1 MNYANVKRVGD
12 HFSITNKNEAERLD
26 IDLCSKCANKDNC
39 GIFDRVRKESAII
52 APIKRCKIFS
62 PLIPFSIL
70 DGLDAP
76 VFNTMRV
83 RAAWA
88 KRLRQGDTV
97 FLYASLTDE
106 VIGKR
111 TVSSVISG
119 NKHKLLTEHA
129 HLNHTCL
136 TKKSDDPVQYV
147 ENILMR
153 SMGRNFYN
161 SSDLLS
167 VIYLTI

>member
-26 IDLCSKCANKDNC
+26 IDLCSKCASRESC
-39 GIFDRVRKESAII
+39 GIYDTVSNQTQII

-83 RAAWA
+83 RDAWA
-88 KRLRQGDTV
+88 NRLRVGDKV
-97 FLYASLTDE
+97 ALYDSLSDH
-106 VIGKR
+106 VIGTR
-111 TVSSVISG
+111 TVISTHSG
-119 NKHKLLTEHA
+119 DKQALLKEHA
-129 HLNHTCL
+129 RRNHACL
-136 TKKSDDPVQYV
+136 SKHIEDPAQYI
-147 ENILMR
+147 ENVLIR

-161 SSDLLS
+161 SSDKLS
-167 VIYLTI
+167 VIYLSI